1 MKNRVVLTL
10 FLCMICAAV
19 IFSVQPAEVA
29 AARPHIPPES
39 VEALTK
45 TGEALAD
52 VAEMVKPSVVSIITT
67 RAVDA
72 GGGGPE
78 GYNPF
83 FSDPFFRRFFGDRFD
98 DRHVPNQQKRR
109 EQGLGSGVIVDAGG
123 IVLTNNHV
131 IDKADEIKVILS
143 DKREFNGRLIGA
155 DAKTD
160 LAVVRIEADNLQ
172 ALDLGDSDML
182 RVGEVVIAVGNPYR
196 LSLTV
201 TMGIVS
207 AKGRA
212 NMGIVDYE
220 DFIQTDAAINPGN
233 SGGAMVNARGELVGI
248 NTAIFS
254 TSGGYQGIGFA
265 IPSNMARMVMDQ
277 LLKRGEVVRGWLG
290 VAIQPVTAELAR
302 QFGLAGEH
310 GVIVSDVIAGSP
322 AEKAGIRRGDVIVS
336 MNGSPVDQPNTLRN
350 IVAAMP
356 PGSKIGL
363 KLVREGR
370 EQTLDVSLGELG
382 KGPPASGSP
391 QASPEA
397 DNALRGVSV
406 VELNDDLRAR
416 LRLPDNISG
425 VVVSEVSGGS
435 PAEQVIGRGDVIMEI
450 NRRPVRNPADY
461 RKIAAS
467 IAPGS
472 QALLLVWQNGGIIF
486 VTVAGR

>member
-1 MKNRVVLTL
+1 MKNRVAFTF
-10 FLCMICAAV
+10 FLCMACAAV
-19 IFSVQPAEVA
+19 FFSVQPA
-29 AARPHIPPES
+29 AARQQISPES

-45 TGEALAD
+45 TGSALAD

-67 RAVDA
+67 RAVES
-72 GGGGPE
+72 GGGPE

-83 FSDPFFRRFFGDRFD
+83 FNDPFFRRFFGDRFD
-98 DRHVPNQQKRR
+98 DRHVPNQPKHR
-109 EQGLGSGVIVDAGG
+109 EQGLGSGVIVDSSG

-143 DKREFNGRLIGA
+143 DKREFKGRLIGA

-160 LAVVRIEADNLQ
+160 LAVVKIEADNLQ
-172 ALDLGDSDML
+172 SLDLGDSDRL

-302 QFGLAGEH
+302 QFGLASES

-322 AEKAGIRRGDVIVS
+322 AEKAGMKRGDVIIS

-356 PGSKIGL
+356 PGSRIGL

-370 EQTLDVSLGELG
+370 EQVLDVSLGELG
-382 KGPPASGSP
+382 KGPLASTGSP
-391 QASPEA
+391 QASSEA

-406 VELNDDLRAR
+406 VELSDDLRAR
-416 LRLPDNISG
+416 LRLPDNING
-425 VVVSEVSGGS
+425 VVVSEVSGDS
-435 PAEQVIGRGDVIMEI
+435 PADQVIGRGDVIMEI
-450 NRRPVRNPADY
+450 NRRPVKNPADY
-461 RKIAAS
+461 RKIASS

-472 QALLLVWQNGGIIF
+472 QALLLVWQNGGIIY
-486 VTVAGR
+486 VTVANRQ